1 MKNHLTALAR
11 DVDAF
16 CARLNDGLAAVAILL
31 AFLVLTVAVI
41 RVADYLPQTPVSMQ
55 TTFQSTG
62 GY

>member
-1 MKNHLTALAR
+1 MKNHLTAFAR

-41 RVADYLPQTPVSMQ
+41 RVADYLPQTPVSMP

-62 GY
+62 EY